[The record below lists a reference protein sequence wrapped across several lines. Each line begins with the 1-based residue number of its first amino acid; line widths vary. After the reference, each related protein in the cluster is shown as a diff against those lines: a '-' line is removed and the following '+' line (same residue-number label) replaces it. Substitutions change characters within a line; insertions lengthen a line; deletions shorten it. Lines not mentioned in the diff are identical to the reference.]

1 MIPISMEDLHDE
13 SSPLLLVLQKE
24 LRRNLVDSEIDAIPD
39 SVSPSEV
46 IVSTFKIYGSI
57 FLVCFAMFLVLRAKF
72 PLVYTY
78 NSRVLKHITPLSRN
92 RHGSLQ
98 WIPRVFTYTDDEIFQ
113 HCGMAA
119 IVYLRFLRLG
129 FKLSLVGIF
138 NSFFLIPSNLY
149 GCNPATPVVVTDD
162 ATTNIIN
169 TNTTT
174 TKDICASL
182 TDRVEKIALS
192 HVSPGEENIWATTV
206 AAYIIFGSAM
216 YFIFQEFEWFTEYR
230 HKFCTQPRPDNY
242 TVYVSHIPEEY
253 RSDGKLLHYFRSIFT
268 KDAVLE
274 ASVAM
279 DISNLEK
286 KVQERAKVMEKLEHA
301 VNIRNVKGFEPK
313 HGNPL
318 GETLESIPTFAA
330 ELNTLNDEIKVQIE
344 EIENKKMIQDQDVPS
359 DLVEQS
365 EQVSLVDDENT
376 TANDNQSQEPSVSSI
391 EEEVKHHGK
400 LSTLTKNI
408 TSFRNLTLDTMK
420 GAAGTVGGTILNSAN
435 MALNLITGSQD
446 GTVRD
451 AGFVTFS
458 SLLVKN
464 QCVQTI
470 HHSTPFTFY
479 TMNAPRPRDVV
490 WGNVGKSHKEQ
501 QLSYLLAQGATIATC
516 LFWTIPVSFLS
527 SLSEVEKL
535 QELIPGLEKA
545 LVKNPWL
552 ASLLAQLSPLMLVL
566 LTSLLPVIL
575 TVYCKKE
582 GHIGSDTL
590 HASLL
595 TKLAM
600 FMIVQIFFVQALSGS
615 LFSSLAEIAEKP
627 TLAVTLLATSLPA
640 QVKAFIQ
647 YVQVQNFL
655 GCGFE
660 LLRIPRVVMA
670 LIRER
675 IGPNLTEKERSTP
688 YMGILP
694 ITEPA
699 EMEYPMLFAEMILY
713 FMINLVYSCIAPIMS
728 YILLVCFGLLSVV
741 FRHQLIYTYSTE
753 NDDGGKLWSSAI
765 MLLITCMIVSELTLI
780 GIVFLKLAFIPG
792 VLLVPLIVCTFLF
805 ASYLKQQHF
814 KVTEFVPSTVC
825 AVMDRKN
832 RNMDLDFLKG
842 EYKQSALTEKIAY
855 PDNFTKEDSVVYAK
869 KASDVDEDIE
879 HAVVVDEN

>member
-1 MIPISMEDLHDE
+1 MEDLG
-13 SSPLLLVLQKE
+13 V
-24 LRRNLVDSEIDAIPD
+24 LVDEWPQQLQTLRHMVESEIDAIPD
-39 SVSPSEV
+39 SITPSQV
-46 IVSTFKIYGSI
+46 ITSTFKIYGSI
-57 FLVCFAMFLVLRAKF
+57 FLVCFAVFLVLRVKF

-78 NSRVLKHITPLSRN
+78 NSRVLNHITPLSKHRY
-92 RHGSLQ
+92 GSLE

-149 GCNPATPVVVTDD
+149 GCNPSSSSVPDNVDNST
-162 ATTNIIN
+162 
-169 TNTTT
+169 TTT
-174 TKDICASL
+174 TKDICNSL
-182 TDRVEKIALS
+182 SDGVEKIALG
-192 HVSPGEENIWATTV
+192 HVSPGEANIWATTV

-242 TVYVSHIPEEY
+242 SVYVAHIPEEY
-253 RSDGKLLHYFRSIFT
+253 RSDGKLLNYFRTIFT

-286 KVQERAKVMEKLEHA
+286 KVQERTKVLEKLEHA
-301 VNIRNVKGFEPK
+301 VNVRNVKGHEPK

-318 GETLESIPTFAA
+318 GESLESIPTYAA
-330 ELNTLNDEIKVQIE
+330 ELNNLNDEIKAQIE
-344 EIENKKMIQDQDVPS
+344 EIETKKLMQDQDVS
-359 DLVEQS
+359 CDDLKES
-365 EQVSLVDDENT
+365 PLEQVPLVQDEED
-376 TANDNQSQEPSVSSI
+376 TAHDSNDVQESHD
-391 EEEVKHHGK
+391 EKKHHRK
-400 LSTLTKNI
+400 I
-408 TSFRNLTLDTMK
+408 TSVMSLKNMTLDLMK
-420 GAAGTVGGTILNSAN
+420 EAAGTVGGTVLNSAN
-435 MALNLITGSQD
+435 IALNLISGSQD

-458 SLLVKN
+458 SLLGKN

-479 TMNAPRPRDVV
+479 TMNAPRPKDVV
-490 WGNVGKSHKEQ
+490 WANVGKSHKEQ

-545 LVKNPWL
+545 LAKNSWL

-575 TVYCKKE
+575 TIYCKKE

-600 FMIVQIFFVQALSGS
+600 FMIVQIFFVQALSGT
-615 LFSSLAEIAEKP
+615 LFSSLAQIAEKP
-627 TLAVTLLATSLPA
+627 TLAVTLLATSLPG

-647 YVQVQNFL
+647 FVQVQNFL
-655 GCGFE
+655 GCGLE

-675 IGPNLTEKERSTP
+675 IGPNLTEKERNTP

-728 YILLVCFGLLSVV
+728 YILLICFGLLSVV
-741 FRHQLIYTYSTE
+741 FRHQLIYTYTTE

-792 VLLVPLIVCTFLF
+792 VLLIPLIVCTFLF

-814 KVTEFVPSTVC
+814 KVTEFVPSTICV
-825 AVMDRKN
+825 AMDDKN
-832 RNMDLDFLKG
+832 QDMELDFLKG
-842 EYKQSALTEKIAY
+842 QYKQSALTEKTVY
-855 PDNFTKEDSVVYAK
+855 PENFTENEADVYRTQETMSEENALVL
-869 KASDVDEDIE
+869 DDLE
-879 HAVVVDEN
+879 HAVVLDSN